1 MKCWLEYIFLVRNI
15 VLTYFAPCLI
25 LRSVSLSLQMSRAS
39 TLGTGALYSI
49 SACNELNE
57 NVRNV
62 FKGAFFDEIFVSGR
76 EEDEGKGAMLKS

>member
-1 MKCWLEYIFLVRNI
+1 M
-15 VLTYFAPCLI
+15 
-25 LRSVSLSLQMSRAS
+25 
-39 TLGTGALYSI
+39 GTGALYST

-57 NVRNV
+57 NVRNI

>member
-1 MKCWLEYIFLVRNI
+1 MLVGVYFPI
-15 VLTYFAPCLI
+15 QKYCFLTYFAPGLI

-39 TLGTGALYSI
+39 TVGTGALYST

-76 EEDEGKGAMLKS
+76 EEDEGKGAMLKI